1 MSVKMSIK
9 IRIYNTDKKTHKQN
23 VKQEFLI
30 IYFFVFLPKMQP
42 RDPFQ
47 VNVATNV
54 FFMIS
59 GGCFISKIISLFGD
73 LKNICKIRLH
83 VYTSLRAGVAV
94 LGKKMSVVVVVAVAS
109 SFL

>member
-1 MSVKMSIK
+1 MSIK

-23 VKQEFLI
+23 VKLEFLI

-83 VYTSLRAGVAV
+83 VYTSLRAV
-94 LGKKMSVVVVVAVAS
+94 LGKKMSVVVVVVAVAVAS